1 MNTAIEL
8 LQAGKVQEFNQFR
21 ADNPDFIPDLR
32 GIDLYL
38 NKRTVK
44 YAKLKGIN
52 FKDALLQGSN
62 LQGAKLQGALLQ
74 GANLQ
79 DANLYRTNLCMVN
92 LQGANLQGV
101 NLNRAL
107 LQGARFDKSQIAM
120 LLELLGIK
128 IIKDKQWL
136 SELLRIKITEDKQ

>member
-1 MNTAIEL
+1 MTNDHLIKL
-8 LQAGKVQEFNQFR
+8 LKAGKIDEFNRFR
-21 ADNPDFIPDLR
+21 AENPDFIPDLR
-32 GIDLYL
+32 GIDLYVGRAS
-38 NKRTVK
+38 KH
-44 YAKLKGIN
+44 AKLKGIN

-62 LQGAKLQGALLQ
+62 LQGAKLQGSNLQ
-74 GANLQ
+74 GSNLQ

-107 LQGARFDKSQIAM
+107 LQGARFDKNQISI
-120 LLELLGIK
+120 LLEVLGIK

-136 SELLRIKITEDKQ
+136 PRITRN